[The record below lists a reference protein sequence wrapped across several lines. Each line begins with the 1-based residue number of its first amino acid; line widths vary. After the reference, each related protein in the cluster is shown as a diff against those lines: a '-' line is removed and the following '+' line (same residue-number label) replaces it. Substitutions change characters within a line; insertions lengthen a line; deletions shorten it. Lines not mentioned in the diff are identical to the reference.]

1 VLSKDPDNI
10 KVIYRI
16 GQSYLGMNEFEK
28 GLDAITKGL
37 QVRLSFVVSFNTL
50 LQIREFGNFTSL
62 GN

>member
-1 VLSKDPDNI
+1 
-10 KVIYRI
+10 
-16 GQSYLGMNEFEK
+16 MNEFEK